1 MNKFKPWKKLP
12 IWLAVSAVIII
23 AGVILMA
30 VLGFNTAAERPKN
43 TQFEVKYNVVVDIDE
58 KKQDKLEGFCEDV
71 FKSNGLSVSDMR
83 KATSVAISNESAQP
97 YTASFVFYFTSEVS
111 AETQAK
117 VEADLQTKIK
127 ADADLSGEYTVYTVW
142 HSESV
147 ISTANYVWR
156 GAVAVGIV
164 VALVY
169 VAIRFGVGSALTGL
183 TLAVHDALF
192 TLALLAIT
200 RIPVYAAAPV
210 WFAATAALLSLVLWL
225 FHCMKLR
232 SVKKESQVP
241 VDAETAVETAYAG
254 VWKKIAVCA
263 GIVAAV
269 ILLTGALATPGVRAA
284 VLPLLVAVVGPVY
297 SSLLF
302 GPALHVHVKG
312 AFDKLSRRGRP
323 KYVGKEKQADK

>member
-1 MNKFKPWKKLP
+1 MNKFRPWKKLP
-12 IWLAVSAVIII
+12 IWIAISAVVII
-23 AGVILMA
+23 AGIILMA
-30 VLGFNTAAERPKN
+30 LLGFNTAAEKPQN
-43 TQFEVKYNVVVDIDE
+43 SQFEVKYNVAVDIDE
-58 KKQDKLEGFCEDV
+58 KKQDKLESLCEEV
-71 FKSNGLSVSDMR
+71 FKSNGLTVADMQ
-83 KATSVAISNESAQP
+83 KATSVVISSDSAQP
-97 YTASFVFYFTSEVS
+97 FTASFVFYFTSEVS
-111 AETQAK
+111 AETQEK
-117 VEADLQTKIK
+117 VQGEVQTKIK
-127 ADADLSGEYTVYTVW
+127 ADADLSGEDMVYTVW
-142 HSESV
+142 HSETVTS
-147 ISTANYVWR
+147 AADYVWR

-210 WFAATAALLSLVLWL
+210 WFAATAALLSLALWL
-225 FHCMKLR
+225 IHCMKLR
-232 SVKKESQVP
+232 AVKKESQVP

-254 VWKKIAVCA
+254 AWKWIAVCA

-297 SSLLF
+297 STLLF
-302 GPALHVHVKG
+302 GPALHVHVRR
-312 AFDKLSRRGRP
+312 AFDKLSRKGKP